1 VLIIRLISVGVKNVM
16 NKFVEDDD
24 DYKKRSK
31 NILREILFSFYI
43 HFLISGKLKIETN
56 KIKMVL

>member
-1 VLIIRLISVGVKNVM
+1 M